1 MKLTRTSAVSPL
13 SKTAEI
19 EEKSMESSE
28 ISGRTSPIG
37 EISPPVKLFGAI
49 IGLMGDFVKPCRLL
63 RSSGGPTTKDVS
75 AIEGAATRRRT
86 NEDGSDVA
94 LVASQHRVMSDSRH
108 HFYDRLP

>member
-1 MKLTRTSAVSPL
+1 
-13 SKTAEI
+13 
-19 EEKSMESSE
+19 MESSE

-49 IGLMGDFVKPCRLL
+49 IG
-63 RSSGGPTTKDVS
+63 SSGGPTTKDVS